1 MVNQSVLVTLPQ
13 AQNLQGTFSV
23 ISRLDAKAAWSFLVQ
38 PVEISYERNSNY
50 SFSNSIGTL
59 PSLQYGNTEGW
70 TCTINNLPLSTF
82 WQGRSLSSYIDAL
95 ASLQHPDAD
104 NFSPPVLAF
113 IWGQRRFSPC
123 VMTRF
128 SKTEKLWFP
137 SGDLAE
143 CAISFTL
150 IEVPEGQVVSV

>member
-13 AQNLQGTFSV
+13 AQNSQGTFSV
-23 ISRLDAKAAWSFLVQ
+23 ISRLDGKAAWSFLAQ
-38 PVEISYERNSNY
+38 PTEILYERNSNY
-50 SFSNSIGTL
+50 STSNSVGTL
-59 PSLQYGNTEGW
+59 PSLPYGNTDGW
-70 TCTINNLPLSTF
+70 TCSIANLPLNTF
-82 WQGRSLSSYIDAL
+82 WQGRSLSSYIDSL
-95 ASLQHPDAD
+95 AAFGLPDA
-104 NFSPPVLAF
+104 NSFSPPVLAF

-137 SGDLAE
+137 NGDLAE

-150 IEVPEGQVVSV
+150 VEVPEDQVVNV